1 MKSEKGFKTKLL
13 DGEAVLATLSFTTR
27 RRPDDAFVTVKISGC
42 PFIAAFDTGQVG
54 VLEMDDDQRDSMIKE
69 GSLIALSEKDDDGNA
84 LYRVRDLEVY
94 PGVHVS
100 LPGVTLRHVGSIP
113 DKGIGITEPA
123 AIYLGYEFLSQFKT
137 VWDWPNH
144 TIYLM
149 QR

>member
-1 MKSEKGFKTKLL
+1 
-13 DGEAVLATLSFTTR
+13 
-27 RRPDDAFVTVKISGC
+27 
-42 PFIAAFDTGQVG
+42 
-54 VLEMDDDQRDSMIKE
+54 MDDDQRDSMIKE
-69 GSLIALSEKDDDGNA
+69 GSLKALSEKDDDGNA
-84 LYRVRDLEVY
+84 LYRVKDLEAY

-100 LPGVTLRHVGSIP
+100 LPGLTVRHVGSIP

-144 TIYLM
+144 TIYLL